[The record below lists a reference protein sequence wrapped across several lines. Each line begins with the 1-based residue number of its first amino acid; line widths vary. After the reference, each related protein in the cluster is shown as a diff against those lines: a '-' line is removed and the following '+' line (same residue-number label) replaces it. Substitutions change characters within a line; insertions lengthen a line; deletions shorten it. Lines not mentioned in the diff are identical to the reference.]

1 MAREQLQA
9 RFDADVVETVEQ
21 FADDKDISRS
31 EAMRRALREGLMLH
45 GYDLDVAGDSARRE
59 DAKYS
64 VRQTGVLL
72 MVASMGAAVFGT
84 VITLTTLGVL

>member
-21 FADDKDISRS
+21 FADDKEISRS

-45 GYDLDVAGDSARRE
+45 GYELDVPGDAERRD

-64 VRQTGVLL
+64 AQQTGTLL
-72 MVASMGAAVFGT
+72 LIGTMASSSFGSLLTLAAV
-84 VITLTTLGVL
+84 GVL